1 MKIDLLLPTRN
12 RPDRLEELF
21 NSIQDTAYS
30 FDNICTYLYVDNDDD
45 STLSRIE
52 SLKKQ
57 FKLLDITFIVGERI
71 IISKSWNSVWK
82 ESKSEIIM
90 HCADDIRFESRN
102 WDKIVIDTFDKSE
115 DKILFVFGNDGIT
128 PKNHYGE
135 GFGTHGFVSRKSTN
149 ILGYFVPPYFPC
161 DFNDTWLNT
170 LYGRR
175 GWGPNSA
182 AFGLYPDG
190 PERGLQRKVELH
202 DTLVTKHYHCSVY
215 SEYRDNTES
224 EMRPQ
229 YKASANIY
237 FSEEMVNKRID
248 DIEKLKKHIK

>member
-12 RPDRLEELF
+12 RPHRLEELF

-30 FDNICTYLYVDNDDD
+30 FDNICIYLYVDDDDD

-52 SLKKQ
+52 PLKKQ

-71 IISKSWNSVWK
+71 AISKAWNLLWEK
-82 ESKSEIIM
+82 SKSEIIM
-90 HCADDIRFESRN
+90 CCSDDIRFESQD

-128 PKNHYGE
+128 PRNHYGE
-135 GFGTHGFVSRKSTN
+135 GLGTHGFVSRKSTN
-149 ILGYFVPPYFPC
+149 ILGYFYPAPYFAC
-161 DFNDTWLNT
+161 NFNDTWLNT

-175 GWGPNSA
+175 GWGPT
-182 AFGLYPDG
+182 FQQDG
-190 PERGLQRKVELH
+190 PERGLNRKVELY
-202 DTLVTKHYHCSVY
+202 DELVTKHYHCSVY
-215 SEYRDNTES
+215 PEYYDRTES
-224 EMRPQ
+224 EMRSQ
-229 YKASANIY
+229 HQASANIY
-237 FSEEMVNKRID
+237 FSTEMINKRID